1 MKRLT
6 AIMATMQNRI
16 RLIIVASFLCSPY
29 AVVAADFT
37 TYSGEQLFQRLCASC
52 HGKEARGDGPV
63 SGSLAVT
70 VPNLRGLQNRNR
82 GEFPVDKI
90 QKIIDGRINLAPHG
104 TRVMPVWGDELLRSE
119 AGDPE
124 AERSAAELIHKITEY
139 LRQIQEPPAN
149 AHP

>member
-1 MKRLT
+1 MKTLLT
-6 AIMATMQNRI
+6 P
-16 RLIIVASFLCSPY
+16 IIVAGLLSLPCAAP
-29 AVVAADFT
+29 AADFT
-37 TYSGEQLFQRLCASC
+37 HYSGEQLFQRLCASC

-63 SGSLAVT
+63 SASLAVK
-70 VPNLRGLQNRNR
+70 VPNLRELKQRNR
-82 GEFPVDKI
+82 GEFPVNKI
-90 QKIIDGRINLAPHG
+90 EKIIDRRIKLAPHG

-139 LRQIQEPPAN
+139 LQGIQDASAN